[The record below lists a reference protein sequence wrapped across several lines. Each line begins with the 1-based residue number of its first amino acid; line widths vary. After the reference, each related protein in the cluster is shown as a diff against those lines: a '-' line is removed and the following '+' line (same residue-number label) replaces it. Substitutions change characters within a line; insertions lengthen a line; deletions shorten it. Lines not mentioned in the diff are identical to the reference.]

1 MDLDHPHLPG
11 FLSAQL
17 RDHGGQAELDA
28 GLWTLFAVPA
38 ADPDANALAQSL
50 LRTAPF
56 AHDSGQTEDDQW
68 TLYYVDTANRP
79 LALAWLDDTIKLVAG
94 EIRPVAPAHHALVTE
109 LITSAKPH
117 RLARISPPATPAAN
131 SPPASSTHP
140 PRSARCSTASTNASR
155 SSSPASSPSSST
167 T

>member
-79 LALAWLDDTIKLVAG
+79 LALAWLDDTVKLVAG
-94 EIRPVAPAHHALVTE
+94 EIRPKEEPINSLPSHIGFDVTKKNG
-109 LITSAKPH
+109 LAKDDQDQET
-117 RLARISPPATPAAN
+117 LNKIEFG
-131 SPPASSTHP
+131 
-140 PRSARCSTASTNASR
+140 
-155 SSSPASSPSSST
+155 
-167 T
+167 